1 MKLFLKILLVLF
13 LGFNSKFLIA
23 KEWYVGGTLHQ
34 SNLSSWAHSTYSNKL
49 ATAGDMAGALELST
63 KMSKLREWAVEI
75 VACIDEV
82 AIEPSLRS
90 MRVSEA
96 AVMCIQI
103 LKEDGMR

>member
-1 MKLFLKILLVLF
+1 MKFFIKAVLVLS
-13 LGFNSKFLIA
+13 LGFNSTSLIA
-23 KEWYVGGTLHQ
+23 KEWYMGGTLHR

-82 AIEPSLRS
+82 AIEPSLSS
-90 MRVSEA
+90 MKVSEA
-96 AVMCIQI
+96 AVMCVQV
-103 LKEDGMR
+103 LKEGGMR